1 MEFKKKIYYI
11 SEQSFEKDLSLQYGD
26 EVIDEIFNTFND
38 DHNVYYEGFY
48 CLPLDVDYSDKDPIY
63 SLVANYYKDVAPWAD
78 ILVVDSNDV
87 YFFIDY

>member
-26 EVIDEIFNTFND
+26 EIINTFN
-38 DHNVYYEGFY
+38 NNPNAFYYKGFY
-48 CLPLDVDYSDKDPIY
+48 YLRLDIDYSDKDPID

-78 ILVVDSNDV
+78 ILVVDANDV